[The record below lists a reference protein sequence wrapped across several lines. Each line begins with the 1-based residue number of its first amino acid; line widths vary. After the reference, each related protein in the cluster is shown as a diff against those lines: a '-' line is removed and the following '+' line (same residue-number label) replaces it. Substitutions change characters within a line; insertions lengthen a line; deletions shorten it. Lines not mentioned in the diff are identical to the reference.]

1 MHLQSALQS
10 AVTGPVYGAPS
21 IGGRTLTPQALPQK
35 AVKTQAAAPVTPFL
49 SSRGVSS
56 VAKPAA
62 PFVDASLALPQA
74 GTMAVPLTDEAA
86 GGQAPARRRWWPWV
100 LGAVVVAGAIGGGI
114 YYYQRRKKRSSKRS
128 KA

>member
-1 MHLQSALQS
+1 
-10 AVTGPVYGAPS
+10 
-21 IGGRTLTPQALPQK
+21 
-35 AVKTQAAAPVTPFL
+35 
-49 SSRGVSS
+49 VSS

-74 GTMAVPLTDEAA
+74 GTMAVPLTEQAA
-86 GGQAPARRRWWPWV
+86 GKEAPTRRWWPWV